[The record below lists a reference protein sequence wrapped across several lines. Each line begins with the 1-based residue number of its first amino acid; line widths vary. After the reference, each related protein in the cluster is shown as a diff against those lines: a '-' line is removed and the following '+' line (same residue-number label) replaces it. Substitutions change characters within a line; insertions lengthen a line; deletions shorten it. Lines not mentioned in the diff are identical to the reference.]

1 MTASKIE
8 NVLWFRLG
16 DLIEQVDERNCH
28 TDSQVAKATVT
39 IISIQIEPNAHLFT
53 PNGVH

>member
-1 MTASKIE
+1 MAASKIE
-8 NVLWFRLG
+8 NVLWVRLG

>member
-8 NVLWFRLG
+8 NAPWVRLG
-16 DLIEQVDERNCH
+16 DLIELVDERNCH
-28 TDSQVAKATVT
+28 TDSQVAKATGT

>member
-1 MTASKIE
+1 MASNRIE
-8 NVLWFRLG
+8 NALWVRLG

>member
-1 MTASKIE
+1 MAASKIE
-8 NVLWFRLG
+8 NALWVRLG

>member
-1 MTASKIE
+1 MASNRIE
-8 NVLWFRLG
+8 NALWVRLG

-53 PNGVH
+53 PNGIH

>member
-1 MTASKIE
+1 MKDE
-8 NVLWFRLG
+8 
-16 DLIEQVDERNCH
+16 ERNCH